1 MPIYILPG
9 TGTGTCPKRM
19 RPESNKLK
27 GLVMKNLILVTAVLL
42 AAITMSPALAQ
53 DVQRSYSGDIVK
65 ISLVQQFDTAK
76 PNSDSVVAISFALAK
91 NWHFY
96 ADPETAPGQMNLKVI
111 PSAEGI
117 IFASPILPAS
127 ASYYDEGLKKT
138 VAVFS
143 EKFTVYIPYKIT
155 NADPGKLEMGLKIEG
170 AVCSG
175 MMCKMPQFG
184 TLVNTV
190 TIDPQAA
197 MDKPAFTMPSE
208 TANLTGPAS
217 YSVPVAFAIAIV
229 AGLIMNVM
237 PCVWPILPII
247 VMRLLNLGGEKRSR
261 AIAMGGAFCIGIISF
276 FAVIAIANIVL
287 RLGYGVVFQWGDH
300 FRNPLFVTAMTL
312 LMVVLGLFMFGIFN
326 IGMPASITGKATS
339 SGGGIAGGIG
349 MGFLAALLATPCS
362 FAILAAAFAWAQT
375 QPLPMATVT
384 IMLIGVGMAIPY
396 MIFVSVP
403 KLLDKMPRP
412 GKWMDH
418 IKHAM
423 GFLLLL
429 IAAKLLGAIPSES
442 RIDVLFYAVVLSAC
456 IWMWGCLVSYSTP
469 KKRKYTIRIIAAVL
483 AVSTGYIF
491 LPIQDASKDLVQW
504 QEYDRQ
510 VIAEY
515 VEQNKPVIIKFTA
528 DWCTTCTVVD
538 RLVYKRKDV
547 ADMIK
552 QKGILTIKGDT
563 TLLGTDAT
571 VDLANKYKQ
580 TGGVPV
586 TVIIMPDGTEH
597 SLPGVRIKK
606 DVLEIIGKLPD
617 SLQQ

>member
-1 MPIYILPG
+1 
-9 TGTGTCPKRM
+9 
-19 RPESNKLK
+19 
-27 GLVMKNLILVTAVLL
+27 MKNLILVTTVLL

-53 DVQRSYSGDIVK
+53 DAQTGYSSDIVK
-65 ISLVQQFDTAK
+65 ISLAQQFDAAR
-76 PNSDSVVAISFALAK
+76 PNSDSVVAVSFALAK
-91 NWHFY
+91 DWHFY
-96 ADPETAPGQMNLKVI
+96 ADPENPPGQINLKVLPKADAI
-111 PSAEGI
+111 KFGDP
-117 IFASPILPAS
+117 IFPAS
-127 ASYYDEGLKKT
+127 APYNDEGLKKT

-143 EKFTVYIPYKIT
+143 DKFTVYIPYKIIGT
-155 NADPGKLEMGLKIEG
+155 DTGTLEMGLKVEG

-175 MMCKMPQFG
+175 VLCQMPQFG
-184 TLVNTV
+184 TLVSTV

-197 MDKPAFTMPSE
+197 MDKPAFNVPSE

-247 VMRLLNLGGEKRSR
+247 VMRLLNLAGEKKSK

-312 LMVVLGLFMFGIFN
+312 LMVVLGLFMFDVFN
-326 IGMPASITGKATS
+326 IVIPHHMTIPGTHTTVIAD
-339 SGGGIAGGIG
+339 GIA

-396 MIFVSVP
+396 MILVSVP
-403 KLLDKMPRP
+403 KLLDKMPKA
-412 GKWMDH
+412 GGWMDH

-429 IAAKLLGAIPSES
+429 IAVKLLGAIPSES
-442 RIDVLFYAVVLSAC
+442 RIDVLFYAVILSVC

-469 KKRKYTIRIIAAVL
+469 QKRKYTIRLIAAVL

-491 LPIQDASKDLVQW
+491 LPIQDASKNLIEW

-510 VIAEY
+510 VIAKSI
-515 VEQNKPVIIKFTA
+515 EQNQPVIIKFTA
-528 DWCTTCTVVD
+528 DWCTSCTVVD
-538 RLVYKRKDV
+538 RFVYKRKNV

-586 TVIIMPDGTEH
+586 TVVIMPDGTEH
-597 SLPGVRIKK
+597 HLPGLIGRK
-606 DVLEIIGKLPD
+606 DVLEIIEKLPND
-617 SLQQ
+617 PKL